1 MLLCMSVMSRKEKQI
16 VIIDEHGF
24 SRICSGILTNG
35 GYKTSIVTQD
45 EDLLEKLKKDS
56 VGLVV
61 TSYPYGASHFD
72 TLKKRNVPI
81 IVLTDDISDRLL
93 LSLSSLQNSCCMIK
107 PLNYD
112 RFKSLVKQVFEGSIS
127 LEGGYRIV

>member
-1 MLLCMSVMSRKEKQI
+1 LLLVISNMSRKEKQI
-16 VIIDEHGF
+16 IIIDEHGF
-24 SRICSGILTNG
+24 SRICSGILSNG
-35 GYKTSIVTQD
+35 GYKTSIVTQ
-45 EDLLEKLKKDS
+45 EDDLQEKLKNDI

-72 TLKKRNVPI
+72 ALKKRNIPI
-81 IVLTDDISDRLL
+81 IVLTDNISDRLL
-93 LSLSSLQNSCCMIK
+93 MSLNSLQNSCCMIK

-112 RFKSLVKQVFEGSIS
+112 KFKSLVKQVFEGSMS

>member
-1 MLLCMSVMSRKEKQI
+1 MSRKEKQI
-16 VIIDEHGF
+16 VIIDEYGF

-35 GYKTSIVTQD
+35 GYKTTIVT
-45 EDLLEKLKKDS
+45 EENDLQEQLKKDA

-61 TSYPYGASHFD
+61 TSYPYGASHFNA
-72 TLKKRNVPI
+72 LKKRKIPI
-81 IVLTDDISDRLL
+81 IVLTDTINDRLL
-93 LSLSSLQNSCCMIK
+93 TSLNSLQNSCCMIK

-112 RFKSLVKQVFEGSIS
+112 KFKNLVKQVFEGSIS